1 MSTFQKVTLVSCV
14 VLCISLLLPKM
25 LLSSRKKDAGQQEA
39 GPGRFPPMMHRQKM
53 SIPKSHNAEAV
64 AKAKGA
70 SGGGGGMGGGRTSFM
85 AQIIPVYGFGILL
98 YILYILFKLYI
109 FLIPIPVGGLCK
121 QAPYCKYNIKCLSMS
136 LSYQDSGILDLLYL
150 QANYELAQLQEK
162 LKETEEV
169 METIVSKVEH
179 NPDTIK
185 SVTSEHEEKLLRQL
199 KEITRAMQEGKLIEG
214 ISPEKEA
221 EEGPY
226 MEDWEG
232 YPEETFPIYDEPA
245 NSKHKYDTIVV
256 DRFDPDQP
264 TAEELAE
271 RVGEMETMAQ
281 EEGQDIDGKRESGKH
296 TSFCQDEEQEDYSEC
311 EDEDPVVIAENTGFT
326 CESFSDEEELCR
338 DLSDA
343 EDTVEKNHKEIET
356 AREEPFGMIG
366 KRNRKGTQ

>member
-1 MSTFQKVTLVSCV
+1 MSMSTFQKVTLVSCV

-53 SIPKSHNAEAV
+53 SFPKSHNAEAV

-98 YILYILFKLYI
+98 YILYILFKITSKGTNTKRDQRLPALNNRNTKTKI
-109 FLIPIPVGGLCK
+109 T
-121 QAPYCKYNIKCLSMS
+121 
-136 LSYQDSGILDLLYL
+136 
-150 QANYELAQLQEK
+150 NYELAQLQEK

-245 NSKHKYDTIVV
+245 CCRHKYDTIVV

-338 DLSDA
+338 DPSDA

>member
-1 MSTFQKVTLVSCV
+1 MSMSTFQKVTLVSCL

-25 LLSSRKKDAGQQEA
+25 LLSRGKKEAGQQEA
-39 GPGRFPPMMHRQKM
+39 GPGRFPPTMHRQKM
-53 SIPKSHNAEAV
+53 SFPQSHNAEAV
-64 AKAKGA
+64 AKAKGG
-70 SGGGGGMGGGRTSFM
+70 SGGGGGTGGGRTSFM

-98 YILYILFKLYI
+98 YILYILFKITSKGTNTKPDQRFPALNNRNMKTKI
-109 FLIPIPVGGLCK
+109 T
-121 QAPYCKYNIKCLSMS
+121 
-136 LSYQDSGILDLLYL
+136 
-150 QANYELAQLQEK
+150 NYELAQLQEK

-199 KEITRAMQEGKLIEG
+199 KEITRAMQEVKLIEG

-245 NSKHKYDTIVV
+245 CCRHKYDTIVV
-256 DRFDPDQP
+256 DRFDLDQP

-271 RVGEMETMAQ
+271 RVGEIETMAQ
-281 EEGQDIDGKRESGKH
+281 EEETAGQDIDGKRESGKQ
-296 TSFCQDEEQEDYSEC
+296 TSFCEQRDVSHYNEDEEQEDYSEC
-311 EDEDPVVIAENTGFT
+311 EEEDPVVIAENTGFT

-356 AREEPFGMIG
+356 AREEPFGMIR

>member
-1 MSTFQKVTLVSCV
+1 
-14 VLCISLLLPKM
+14 
-25 LLSSRKKDAGQQEA
+25 
-39 GPGRFPPMMHRQKM
+39 
-53 SIPKSHNAEAV
+53 
-64 AKAKGA
+64 
-70 SGGGGGMGGGRTSFM
+70 
-85 AQIIPVYGFGILL
+85 
-98 YILYILFKLYI
+98 
-109 FLIPIPVGGLCK
+109 
-121 QAPYCKYNIKCLSMS
+121 
-136 LSYQDSGILDLLYL
+136 
-150 QANYELAQLQEK
+150 K

-221 EEGPY
+221 EEDPY

-245 NSKHKYDTIVV
+245 CCRHKYDTIVV
-256 DRFDPDQP
+256 DRFNPDQP

-281 EEGQDIDGKRESGKH
+281 EEETAGQDIDGKGESGKQ
-296 TSFCQDEEQEDYSEC
+296 TSFCEDEEQEDYSEC

-338 DLSDA
+338 DLSDG

>member
-1 MSTFQKVTLVSCV
+1 MSMSTFQKVTLVSCL

-25 LLSSRKKDAGQQEA
+25 LLSKGKKEAGQQEA
-39 GPGRFPPMMHRQKM
+39 GSGRFPPTMHRQKM
-53 SIPKSHNAEAV
+53 SFPKSHNTEAM
-64 AKAKGA
+64 AKITSKGTNTKPDQRFFA
-70 SGGGGGMGGGRTSFM
+70 LNNRNTKTK
-85 AQIIPVYGFGILL
+85 IT
-98 YILYILFKLYI
+98 
-109 FLIPIPVGGLCK
+109 
-121 QAPYCKYNIKCLSMS
+121 
-136 LSYQDSGILDLLYL
+136 
-150 QANYELAQLQEK
+150 NYELAQLQEK
-162 LKETEEV
+162 LKQTEEV

-199 KEITRAMQEGKLIEG
+199 KEITLAMQEVKLIEG

-232 YPEETFPIYDEPA
+232 YPEETFPIYDKPA
-245 NSKHKYDTIVV
+245 CCRHKYDTIVV
-256 DRFDPDQP
+256 DRFDLDQP

-271 RVGEMETMAQ
+271 RVGEIETMAQ
-281 EEGQDIDGKRESGKH
+281 EEETAGQDIDGKRESGKQ
-296 TSFCQDEEQEDYSEC
+296 TSFCEQRDVSHYNEDEEQEDYSEC
-311 EDEDPVVIAENTGFT
+311 EEEDPVVIAENISFT

-343 EDTVEKNHKEIET
+343 QDTVDKNHKEIEM
-356 AREEPFGMIG
+356 AREEPFGMIR